1 MHPESSVEA
10 NKSSAQYYQ
19 RSKHV
24 LGAIVDAVLLCAK
37 QGLPLR
43 GHRDTEE
50 NDVDNSTGNRGKF
63 LAMMEL
69 IAKYD
74 PIVKEHVK
82 SGQRNTKMLSWK
94 TQNDIIANAAL
105 VIKNQ
110 IKDMIYSEQFYAV
123 IGDEVTERFAN
134 KEVLLV
140 CLLYLNSMHGELKV
154 QETFFQSVHMKGRTS
169 RKSLSQSIVEV
180 LKSNELVM
188 ANCRG

>member
-1 MHPESSVEA
+1 
-10 NKSSAQYYQ
+10 
-19 RSKHV
+19 
-24 LGAIVDAVLLCAK
+24 
-37 QGLPLR
+37 
-43 GHRDTEE
+43 
-50 NDVDNSTGNRGKF
+50 
-63 LAMMEL
+63 
-69 IAKYD
+69 
-74 PIVKEHVK
+74 
-82 SGQRNTKMLSWK
+82 MLSWK
-94 TQNDIIANAAL
+94 TQNDIIADAAL
-105 VIKNQ
+105 VIKYQ
-110 IKDMIYSEQFYAV
+110 IKDVIYSEQFYAV